1 MSTEKSESPQR
12 GTPVTPGAHI
22 PQQAAPEETRRPGEA
37 AERADGIPPTAR
49 EQGPPARTAVAPSRL
64 WGLYLVSGILWV
76 LYGMLVLSLRPSAVT
91 SLALLAGIAF
101 ILGGISQIFHA
112 TRVDHWPSL
121 WFAAGVLG
129 IAAGVLAILWPGPT
143 LLVLAVFVAWYLV
156 FSGVSNIIA
165 ALVGHRRR
173 TWWALLLIGAL
184 EIVLGVWAISSP
196 GRELLLLVNLVG
208 FGMVL
213 YGITEIFAAFGVR
226 KLPEILGANQ
236 DKTHAAKA

>member
-12 GTPVTPGAHI
+12 GAPVTPGAHI
-22 PQQAAPEETRRPGEA
+22 PAQAAPEETQTRRPGEA
-37 AERADGIPPTAR
+37 AERADGIPPGAR
-49 EQGPPARTAVAPSRL
+49 EQGPRAKTAAFSRL

-101 ILGGISQIFHA
+101 IFGGISQIFHA

-121 WFAAGVLG
+121 WFAAGILA
-129 IAAGVLAILWPGPT
+129 IAAGILAILWPGPT

-226 KLPEILGANQ
+226 KLPEMLGANQ
-236 DKTHAAKA
+236 ETHAAKA